1 MKIFQWT
8 LASSL
13 LLATMETVPAFM
25 VGTTTTSS
33 KSRLAMADSQ
43 QQQAMEAA
51 MAASKEFGPTS
62 QQAQAAWE
70 VVEEL
75 QFGADNRYVRVG
87 PRMRSR
93 DYCHAT
99 EDLDG

>member
-1 MKIFQWT
+1 
-8 LASSL
+8 
-13 LLATMETVPAFM
+13 METVPAFM
-25 VGTTTTSS
+25 VGTTTTSN
-33 KSRLAMADSQ
+33 SRLFMVDSQ
-43 QQQAMEAA
+43 QAAMEAA

-87 PRMRSR
+87 PRMRFR
-93 DYCHAT
+93 DCHAK